1 MKKASI
7 IIFCFV
13 AFFMVQ
19 NAKAQKVITS
29 LDELLSYA
37 NQKSLTFK
45 SGEIQ
50 VSQAKKATLAAL
62 YGIADPTGSFSGT
75 YTNNTKLPVNI
86 FPAEFL
92 GGKPGTY
99 KEVQLGVQYQ
109 TNFNASVD
117 IKLLNRQGWENLK
130 LSKINVD
137 LTESDNKLSRKILYD
152 NVTVIYFN
160 ILTLQE
166 QLKATELNLLAA
178 DTLLQS
184 VTQRYNQGIAKQQDV
199 NDSKANKLLIE
210 ENLRQIK
217 FQIQQQYTAINQLC
231 DIPNG
236 EEIHINQ
243 LVSNDYAEII
253 PTIETNGLPFSNA
266 RFREKFAYTNYQ
278 KTLFGNLPTLSF
290 FASVS
295 TQQYNTQATFFAE
308 NVNWIPSNYVGI
320 KLNLPIPSSN
330 SIGQIHKTK
339 LDYFISKNNTEQ
351 AQIRADLDV
360 KQLQYQY
367 EKAFS
372 QRKSNQEI
380 YALRKDSYQKNVL
393 NYKAGITNID
403 QTINSFNA
411 MVNSNYDIIASR
423 INILLAEAKIN
434 LQNKIK

>member
-1 MKKASI
+1 MRTIAI
-7 IIFCFV
+7 FIFCFV
-13 AFFMVQ
+13 SLFLIQ
-19 NAKAQKVITS
+19 NTQAQKVITN
-29 LDELLSYA
+29 LDELLNYA

-45 SGEIQ
+45 NGEIQ
-50 VSQAKKATLAAL
+50 VSQAKKATVAAL
-62 YGIADPTGSFSGT
+62 YGIADPTGNLSGT

-86 FPAEFL
+86 FPAEIL
-92 GGKPGTY
+92 GGQPGTY

-109 TNFNASVD
+109 TNFNANVD
-117 IKLLNRQGWENLK
+117 IKLFNRQGWENLK

-137 LTESDNKLSRKILYD
+137 LTDSDTKLSRKSLYD
-152 NVTVIYFN
+152 NVTIIYFN
-160 ILTLQE
+160 IVTLQE

-184 VTQRYNQGIAKQQDV
+184 VNQRYNQGIAKQQDV
-199 NDSKANKLLIE
+199 NDSKVNKLTIE
-210 ENLRQIK
+210 ETLRQIR
-217 FQIQQQYTAINQLC
+217 FQTQQQYTAINQLC
-231 DIPNG
+231 DIPSG
-236 EEIHINQ
+236 EKIQISHP
-243 LVSNDYAEII
+243 VSGNYAETI
-253 PTIETNGLPFSNA
+253 PVIETNGLPLSNA

-295 TQQYNTQATFFAE
+295 TQQYNTQATFFDG

-330 SIGQIHKTK
+330 SIAQIHKTK
-339 LDYFISKNNTEQ
+339 FDYLISKNNTEQ
-351 AQIRADLDV
+351 ARIKADLDIR
-360 KQLQYQY
+360 QLQYEY

-380 YALRKDSYQKNVL
+380 YALRKDSYKKNVL

-411 MVNSNYDIIASR
+411 MVNSNYDIIASS
-423 INILLAEAKIN
+423 INILFAEAKIN

>member
-253 PTIETNGLPFSNA
+253 PTIETNDLPFSNA

-351 AQIRADLDV
+351 TQIKADLDI